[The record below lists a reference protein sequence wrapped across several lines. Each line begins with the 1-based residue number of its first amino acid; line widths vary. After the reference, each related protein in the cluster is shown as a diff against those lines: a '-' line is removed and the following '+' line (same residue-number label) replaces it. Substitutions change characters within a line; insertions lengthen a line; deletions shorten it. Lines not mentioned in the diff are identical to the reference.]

1 MLRLIL
7 LAALGVA
14 WGVPASLAGAQAP
27 ASSPAAVSR
36 TNVRF
41 IVPFGPGGLNGGLAA
56 SAPQTADCAEGSTV
70 LPDRDDAW
78 FCTVSGGVLD
88 PCFANPWGDPNA
100 VAELACLASPWADKA
115 QIVRTAVPLPR
126 RAAADAGLAGP
137 VLPWAVELGNGKR
150 CGLLRG
156 ATAALAG
163 QRINYGCEGGGSVIG
178 DPDRSQSLWVANYLD
193 DGALATTQVP
203 VVVAWD

>member
-1 MLRLIL
+1 MLRLVL
-7 LAALGVA
+7 LVALVVA
-14 WGVPASLAGAQAP
+14 WGMPSSLAGAQAP
-27 ASSPAAVSR
+27 ASSPAAVPR

-41 IVPFGPGGLNGGLAA
+41 IVPFGPSGLNGGLAS
-56 SAPQTADCAEGSTV
+56 SAAQAADCAEGSTV
-70 LPDRDDAW
+70 LPDRSDAR

-88 PCFANPWGDPNA
+88 PCFVNPWGDPDA
-100 VAELACLASPWADKA
+100 VAELACLASPWADEA
-115 QIVRTAVPLPR
+115 QVVRTKAPLPR
-126 RAAADAGLAGP
+126 LPDSDSGLAGP

-178 DPDRSQSLWVANYLD
+178 DPDRSQSLWVANSLD

>member
-1 MLRLIL
+1 MFRLVL
-7 LAALGVA
+7 LMAVVVA
-14 WGVPASLAGAQAP
+14 SGVPASFAAAQTPGAGP
-27 ASSPAAVSR
+27 AGVTR

-41 IVPFGPGGLNGGLAA
+41 VVPFGPSGLNGGLTA
-56 SAPQTADCAEGSTV
+56 SAPQEADCAEGSTV

-78 FCTVSGGVLD
+78 FCTVADGVLD
-88 PCFANPWGDPNA
+88 PCFANPWGDPDA
-100 VAELACLASPWADKA
+100 AAELACLASPWANEA
-115 QIVRTAVPLPR
+115 QVVRTTKPLPDR
-126 RAAADAGLAGP
+126 PAAEAGRVELA
-137 VLPWAVELGNGKR
+137 LPWALELGNGKR

-178 DPDRSQSLWVANYLD
+178 DPDRSEPLWVANYLD